1 MSGLL
6 PVSVAQSGQLD
17 GLRHALQSPLRHLPA
32 TECDGQLSCD
42 RVGDLGLFAG
52 KTTTQIQQA
61 FERDNL
67 ALPCAALHRTTDCSA
82 GVSHWVVSGVI
93 RRVAAAPYL
102 YRFGTKIRFW
112 GWLIAVIAGLVL
124 ASAMLNNVNPDGDS
138 LAARKANLDSARE
151 YTFPQTLD
159 MLIEKPFTGYGYGN
173 FESAYTLY
181 TARQHLLN
189 HNYPLAYQPWITRT
203 MSCFIGAS
211 RGNHPADWDFV
222 GGLISA

>member
-1 MSGLL
+1 TVPLIVVLASRTGWLATLL
-6 PVSVAQSGQLD
+6 
-17 GLRHALQSPLRHLPA
+17 
-32 TECDGQLSCD
+32 
-42 RVGDLGLFAG
+42 
-52 KTTTQIQQA
+52 
-61 FERDNL
+61 
-67 ALPCAALHRTTDCSA
+67 
-82 GVSHWVVSGVI
+82 GVLLLL
-93 RRVAAAPYL
+93 PYL

-189 HNYPLAYQPWITRT
+189 HN
-203 MSCFIGAS
+203 
-211 RGNHPADWDFV
+211 
-222 GGLISA
+222 